1 MKVFLFN
8 SLNIFPLNII
18 TLFPEEAPPF
28 QVMPPLGLFSLAGS
42 IKHMSGCAT
51 RIIDLNHEASL
62 LDDAPG
68 ELFPGL
74 YRKVREIISAAAPG
88 NGRFL
93 AGFQTLCTSH
103 HAALY
108 LARRIKEDYP
118 ESVTLFGGPQSSA
131 VAGITMELFPFVDYV
146 LSGEA
151 DLTFPLFVEA
161 LLGERPRVSV
171 GGLHYR
177 DGTGKVMSTAAAPLP
192 DDLDA
197 LPLPDYDCYPYPVP
211 GLLVEAGR
219 GCPNN
224 CSFCFTGKFFSR
236 KCRYKSAGRIEKE
249 LEMLK
254 AKFTTLG
261 TVSFQHDNLFGSTGE
276 ARDLCRSLAAMTKKL
291 DFDWNCFIRL
301 DGLND
306 EDIGGLLKD
315 SGCNKIFIG
324 IESGSEVVQKK
335 IRKYR
340 NVARAYD
347 IIPRLCGEGLELDL
361 GYMIEFPE
369 ETPDDVE
376 KTMRLVAFS
385 RLFNVNYQINPLMI
399 YSGTDIF
406 NECREGLVY
415 DPDRDTTDYNE
426 RFFSSPETHAMFRLS
441 PEIFSVFY
449 SFPLKHDEIKGLAT
463 LSHFITRSFV
473 HTCLAIIFWSARTRR
488 IVDICMELKPHW
500 SLDRARFMEYFE
512 RWVFEGFSDC
522 RPILDI
528 FRYEKD
534 CFDCVLTG
542 KYTLDTVS
550 DGPAVPGDLA
560 GLKAV
565 PGDRVV
571 AGRYATTPPM
581 VSDTFKKALAEGTP
595 APGVEPDESD
605 HVYFMKGIVR
615 KEERS
620 FNIEV
625 YRYPGMAERMFD
637 SFTRH
642 DRPVSESI
650 DELAKDTAYHEVLPW
665 LFLFFERGLIA
676 FVPAQGQQ
684 DKTAGE
690 DV

>member
-28 QVMPPLGLFSLAGS
+28 QITPPLGLFNLAGS

-51 RIIDLNHEASL
+51 RIIDLNHEAAL
-62 LDDAPG
+62 LGDTPQ

-74 YRKVREIISAAAPG
+74 YRRVKEIISG
-88 NGRFL
+88 QVRGDEVFL

-103 HAALY
+103 HAAIY

-118 ESVTLFGGPQSSA
+118 GSVVLFGGPQSSA
-131 VAGITMELFPFVDYV
+131 VAAGTMELFGFIDFI

-161 LLGERPRVSV
+161 LLGERPTGSV
-171 GGLHYR
+171 GGLYYR
-177 DGTGKVMSTAAAPLP
+177 DASGKITSNAAAPLP
-192 DDLDA
+192 DDLDM
-197 LPLPDYDCYPYPVP
+197 LPFPDYDCYPYPVD

-236 KCRYKSAGRIEKE
+236 KCRYKSAGRIKEE

-254 AKFTTLG
+254 AKFGSLG
-261 TVSFQHDNLFGSTGE
+261 TISFQHDNLFGSTGE
-276 ARDLCRSLAAMTKKL
+276 ARDLCRSLGEMTGEL
-291 DFDWNCFIRL
+291 DFGWNCFIRL
-301 DGLND
+301 DGLHD
-306 EDIGGLLKD
+306 EDMGGLLKEA
-315 SGCNKIFIG
+315 GCNKIFIG
-324 IESGSEVVQKK
+324 IESGSEIVQKK

-347 IIPRLCGEGLELDL
+347 IIPRLCGAGLELDL

-376 KTMRLVAFS
+376 KTMRLIAFS
-385 RLFNVNYQINPLMI
+385 RLYNVNYQINPLMI
-399 YSGTDIF
+399 YSGTAIF
-406 NECREGLVY
+406 NEYRDRLVY
-415 DPDRDTTDYNE
+415 DPQRDTTDYNE
-426 RFFSSPETHAMFRLS
+426 RFFSSPDTHAMFRLS

-449 SFPLKHDEIKGLAT
+449 SFPLEHEEIKGLAT

-473 HTCLAIIFWSARTRR
+473 HTCLAIIFWSDRTKR

-500 SLDRARFMEYFE
+500 SEDRERFMENFE
-512 RWVFEGFSDC
+512 RWIFARFADC
-522 RPILDI
+522 RPIVDI
-528 FRYEKD
+528 FRYERD

-542 KYTLDTVS
+542 KYAL
-550 DGPAVPGDLA
+550 DLA
-560 GLKAV
+560 PGVDEIKELAGSGGLEGLKGIA
-565 PGDRVV
+565 GDRVV
-571 AGRYATTPPM
+571 VGRYGMTPPM
-581 VSDTFKKALAEGTP
+581 VSGVFKKALAEKRP
-595 APGVEPDESD
+595 APEVKPDDGD
-605 HVYFMKGIVR
+605 HVYFLKGIVR

-625 YRYPGMAERMFD
+625 YRYPGIAGGMFR
-637 SFTRH
+637 SLTQHGR
-642 DRPVSESI
+642 SLGESI
-650 DELAKDTAYHEVLPW
+650 EELAKDEAYHEILQW
-665 LFLFFERGLIA
+665 LFLFFEKGLIT
-676 FVPAQGQQ
+676 FVPAR
-684 DKTAGE
+684 AE
-690 DV
+690 